1 MSERARESA
10 SHTHDGID
18 WPTRLSAMRRA
29 DEIDAEVDHAIAER
43 VVGPAGAG
51 ATVVDIGPGAGG
63 MSAMLATAL
72 VKAGGG
78 RVVLVDA
85 VPELLE
91 AARSHVEQA
100 IAGVPE
106 VEVSAI
112 QVDAASDD
120 LPDLVSGAD
129 LVWASRV
136 VHHLPDQQQGIAGL
150 VRVLAPGGWLALAE
164 GGLGTRC
171 LPWDVGVGEPGLADR
186 LAAVHDAWFADM
198 RAGMPG
204 AVRMPYGWTT
214 ALANAGLVD
223 VSSSS
228 YLTDRPAPAAEL
240 VRQSVADWLSWYA
253 AVAGERLDQ
262 ADQLAVSRLLDP
274 IDPAYVGARDDV
286 FILSASTVHL
296 GQKKITP

>member
-43 VVGPAGAG
+43 VVGLAGAG

-63 MSAMLATAL
+63 VSAMLATAL

-106 VEVSAI
+106 VEVSAV
-112 QVDAASDD
+112 Q
-120 LPDLVSGAD
+120 
-129 LVWASRV
+129 
-136 VHHLPDQQQGIAGL
+136 
-150 VRVLAPGGWLALAE
+150 
-164 GGLGTRC
+164 
-171 LPWDVGVGEPGLADR
+171 
-186 LAAVHDAWFADM
+186 
-198 RAGMPG
+198 
-204 AVRMPYGWTT
+204 
-214 ALANAGLVD
+214 
-223 VSSSS
+223 
-228 YLTDRPAPAAEL
+228 
-240 VRQSVADWLSWYA
+240 
-253 AVAGERLDQ
+253 
-262 ADQLAVSRLLDP
+262 
-274 IDPAYVGARDDV
+274 
-286 FILSASTVHL
+286 
-296 GQKKITP
+296 